1 MLCEGCEAAPATLHC
16 GACALTF
23 FCQAC
28 DMHGRVKKFRDHPV
42 QSLAEMRV
50 RHRLAA
56 LANEGLGDLLVRAAG
71 EKFGLTLPA
80 SLFEAGLVDALNGAD
95 PRDALVRLIVD
106 APPRGVAAEGTPA
119 EGASKAEGAPMDDEG
134 EVKKGGELGGTEQN
148 PRMET
153 KVHDGEAG
161 KPRASEAAGAAEV
174 ATAAAGKAVRTGPIG
189 RERRV
194 GDDVEVVTLPFG
206 VAFVPGST
214 IGEGHLEGTVRGGDT
229 DHEEEVGEGTTSR
242 SVVIPFPFGVA
253 IVHHSPRRTS
263 EDGAGDDAGGGDTDG
278 EADSAADDGGLHG
291 GGGTQSGTHGG
302 PHGGGL
308 LASGEA
314 EEDNAKKSSPVRTL
328 ATVDSVPSDDSVF
341 SDDSMASDGTSP
353 STDSTTIGLP
363 TKASTSPASK
373 WGRIRSVVVKEKKG
387 RVDASSVTQC
397 LRDIA
402 RMRTTRD
409 AANALAA
416 LQSQHRNGDGDGDGD
431 SDEEDSGGS
440 GDSGE
445 DGDGEVAHSDEED
458 AEEAAAAEEEAAL
471 AVAIAAEEEESF
483 LDDAKDMLRHALR
496 NHTDQATQR
505 QTARV
510 EARTA
515 ARLRLASRSA
525 SRSASR
531 PGSSPGRVEP
541 LDPVVLRK
549 LGDPATPLS
558 LEDSRACIVSCIEH
572 GKVQARRAAGNDV
585 VVVLGNTGAGKSSFI
600 NLLHGCTFEL
610 DPLLDRMAV
619 SPDSPVPELMTVGHS
634 NQSETFAPQ
643 VEAAGGHGWSSWGS
657 GGDGGGWGGGG
668 GGEGGGNGRVGGEGG
683 EEGENAETPKGG
695 GENAVFADCPGFL
708 DNRGFEINI
717 ANAVN
722 VKQALAAAASARV
735 VVIINYHSLKADRGK
750 GVKDL
755 FHILSGLF
763 GTANNVKRH
772 AKSLILAI
780 SQAPISHP
788 ETGAPMSLDDH
799 RARLLDPSGLDHTAS
814 ELLAAIGGEASVIM
828 YHLLGR
834 GDESWLR
841 RDDIIA
847 RIRELAPIEGGS
859 DRVGGEDEEDAGK
872 WQEGQAGQRE
882 GDGQEGEQQDGQG
895 LFRSAIDDA
904 DKESLRC
911 LVRGLGD
918 AVSGAIFRG
927 TYDDA
932 ADMVNDMLELKVVES
947 GFVTSIVDRIV
958 DKATRDGRGEQGVD
972 EKDGGI
978 DSGEGG
984 EKKEMEGGEVEEGE
998 KSTTETKETRVV
1010 EEGAANGTANDA
1022 DEVRRELR
1030 KMALVLIAFAGI
1042 EQVREKLIEDIIA
1055 ATCNLERG
1063 VKRGAEEAGR
1073 KDVDEALREVAR
1085 EVGDSPP
1092 REVLALPA
1100 AITAMRETQRGDVGK
1115 LQARHL
1121 KESEA
1126 LRAMEE
1132 AIRFCLETDE
1142 DHRQNDAQRTER
1154 REEITDRHA
1163 TERRLAAYRRLA
1175 ADEAWAAHRKR
1186 AVRSMG
1192 RYDATLLAEGGAA
1205 FRTRVGLIGSA
1216 PGDGDGK
1223 EGDADGD
1230 RDGEESEVQRCLTG
1244 QVDWN
1249 RKKLSPLDCEVMG
1262 AELRA
1267 LARGGKDT
1275 CTGLLMSGNALGD
1288 DGVWALATA
1297 TAFGALPVL
1306 TKLYAD
1312 NNACGDVGFRELARQ
1327 MGSTS
1332 TKRRGSSGNGV
1343 YEGDDLT
1350 FARTPTF
1357 TFGGSL
1363 TLLDMGRNEIGDE
1376 GMTAFA
1382 KAVRRG
1388 GVRELKTLYLHSN
1401 RIGNAG
1407 AISFA
1412 AALSSSSSSSSSMLD
1427 GGKEGDKEEDGDG
1440 GDNGD
1445 GGGDGDGDGDGRG
1458 VLVEVLP
1465 KLEKLWLNRNQI
1477 GNKGVE
1483 AVRGAL
1489 VGGALRALKQIT
1501 FEMNPGSNAAQQA
1514 CVDVV
1519 KERAEEAGMMVGD
1532 GVDRS
1537 GTATLRARFAETGN
1551 IAPQ

>member
-1 MLCEGCEAAPATLHC
+1 M
-16 GACALTF
+16 
-23 FCQAC
+23 
-28 DMHGRVKKFRDHPV
+28 
-42 QSLAEMRV
+42 
-50 RHRLAA
+50 
-56 LANEGLGDLLVRAAG
+56 
-71 EKFGLTLPA
+71 
-80 SLFEAGLVDALNGAD
+80 
-95 PRDALVRLIVD
+95 
-106 APPRGVAAEGTPA
+106 
-119 EGASKAEGAPMDDEG
+119 
-134 EVKKGGELGGTEQN
+134 
-148 PRMET
+148 
-153 KVHDGEAG
+153 
-161 KPRASEAAGAAEV
+161 
-174 ATAAAGKAVRTGPIG
+174 
-189 RERRV
+189 
-194 GDDVEVVTLPFG
+194 
-206 VAFVPGST
+206 
-214 IGEGHLEGTVRGGDT
+214 
-229 DHEEEVGEGTTSR
+229 
-242 SVVIPFPFGVA
+242 
-253 IVHHSPRRTS
+253 
-263 EDGAGDDAGGGDTDG
+263 
-278 EADSAADDGGLHG
+278 
-291 GGGTQSGTHGG
+291 
-302 PHGGGL
+302 
-308 LASGEA
+308 
-314 EEDNAKKSSPVRTL
+314 
-328 ATVDSVPSDDSVF
+328 
-341 SDDSMASDGTSP
+341 
-353 STDSTTIGLP
+353 
-363 TKASTSPASK
+363 
-373 WGRIRSVVVKEKKG
+373 
-387 RVDASSVTQC
+387 
-397 LRDIA
+397 
-402 RMRTTRD
+402 
-409 AANALAA
+409 
-416 LQSQHRNGDGDGDGD
+416 
-431 SDEEDSGGS
+431 
-440 GDSGE
+440 
-445 DGDGEVAHSDEED
+445 
-458 AEEAAAAEEEAAL
+458 
-471 AVAIAAEEEESF
+471 
-483 LDDAKDMLRHALR
+483 
-496 NHTDQATQR
+496 
-505 QTARV
+505 
-510 EARTA
+510 
-515 ARLRLASRSA
+515 
-525 SRSASR
+525 
-531 PGSSPGRVEP
+531 
-541 LDPVVLRK
+541 
-549 LGDPATPLS
+549 
-558 LEDSRACIVSCIEH
+558 
-572 GKVQARRAAGNDV
+572 
-585 VVVLGNTGAGKSSFI
+585 
-600 NLLHGCTFEL
+600 
-610 DPLLDRMAV
+610 
-619 SPDSPVPELMTVGHS
+619 
-634 NQSETFAPQ
+634 
-643 VEAAGGHGWSSWGS
+643 
-657 GGDGGGWGGGG
+657 
-668 GGEGGGNGRVGGEGG
+668 
-683 EEGENAETPKGG
+683 
-695 GENAVFADCPGFL
+695 FADCPGFL

-722 VKQALAAAASARV
+722 VKQVLAAAASARV

-847 RIRELAPIEGGS
+847 RIRELAPIEGGG
-859 DRVGGEDEEDAGK
+859 DRVGGEDDEDAGE
-872 WQEGQAGQRE
+872 WQEGQAGQKE
-882 GDGQEGEQQDGQG
+882 GEGQEGEQQDGQG

-911 LVRGLGD
+911 LVRGLGE

-932 ADMVNDMLELKVVES
+932 ADMVNDMLELKVLES
-947 GFVTSIVDRIV
+947 GFVTSIVDVIV
-958 DKATRDGRGEQGVD
+958 DNATRDGRGEQGVD
-972 EKDGGI
+972 EKDGGS
-978 DSGEGG
+978 DGGEGG
-984 EKKEMEGGEVEEGE
+984 EKKEVEGGEVEEGE
-998 KSTTETKETRVV
+998 KSSTETKETRIV
-1010 EEGAANGTANDA
+1010 EEGAANGTASDA
-1022 DEVRRELR
+1022 DEARRELR
-1030 KMALVLIAFAGI
+1030 KMTLVLIAFAGI
-1042 EQVREKLIEDIIA
+1042 EQVREKLVEDIIA
-1055 ATCNLERG
+1055 ATCNLERA
-1063 VKRGAEEAGR
+1063 VKRGAGEAGR

-1100 AITAMRETQRGDVGK
+1100 AIAAMRETQRLRVGQ

-1126 LRAMEE
+1126 LRVMEE

-1175 ADEAWAAHRKR
+1175 ADEAWVAHRKR
-1186 AVRSMG
+1186 AVRNMR
-1192 RYDATLLAEGGAA
+1192 RYDTTLLVEGGAA
-1205 FRTRVGLIGSA
+1205 FRAKVGLIGSA
-1216 PGDGDGK
+1216 PGDGG
-1223 EGDADGD
+1223 
-1230 RDGEESEVQRCLTG
+1230 GEESEVQRCLTG

-1249 RKKLSPLDCEVMG
+1249 RAQLSPLDCEVMG

-1312 NNACGDVGFRELARQ
+1312 NNACGDAGFRELARQ

-1332 TKRRGSSGNGV
+1332 MTSSGN
-1343 YEGDDLT
+1343 GDDLT
-1350 FARTPTF
+1350 FARTPRF

-1376 GMTAFA
+1376 GMAAFA
-1382 KAVRRG
+1382 EAVRRG

-1412 AALSSSSSSSSSMLD
+1412 AALSSSSSSSSSSSTTTLD
-1427 GGKEGDKEEDGDG
+1427 GGKEGGGGDKDGDG
-1440 GDNGD
+1440 DDNGD
-1445 GGGDGDGDGDGRG
+1445 GGGDSDGDRDGRG

-1489 VGGALRALKQIT
+1489 VRGALKKLKQIT

-1537 GTATLRARFAETGN
+1537 GTATLRARFAEAGN